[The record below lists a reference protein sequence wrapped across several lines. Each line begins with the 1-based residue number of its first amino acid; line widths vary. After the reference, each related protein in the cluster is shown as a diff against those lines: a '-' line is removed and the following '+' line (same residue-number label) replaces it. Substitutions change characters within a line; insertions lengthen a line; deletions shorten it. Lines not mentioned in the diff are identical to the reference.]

1 MKKESRMEYV
11 ESVYKRYRQSPK
23 SSKTKIL
30 DELCNVCKYNRK
42 YAITKLKQLPNK
54 DNPRAGPKRKRLK
67 KYDHQVLGV
76 IEKVWKAANYP
87 WSLRLKEI
95 LRLWLPWIRTH
106 YRTTPEIEAKL
117 LSISPSTID
126 RALKNKKIRL
136 KRRLYG
142 RTKPGTLLRHKIPVR
157 TDTWDVKRPGFL
169 EADLVPHSG
178 ESSFGEFVFSL
189 NLTDILSGWVET
201 QAVMGK
207 GQAGVVSAIE
217 KLSGR
222 VPFKVLGL
230 DSDNGS
236 EFINYHLFS
245 WCEKKEIQFT
255 RSRPYKKDDNA
266 HIEQKNWT
274 HVRKFMGWDRYDS
287 YNALEAM
294 NDLYDNELCLF
305 MNLFQPSVKLQKV
318 IRIGSRKKRL
328 YDQPQTP
335 LDRLLSS
342 KHGDKERLAEFVAL
356 RKSLDPFSLSERLNE
371 KLEHIWS
378 LAHYRPK
385 TSEKEKKEKAKI
397 DGLSQKEK
405 EMLESIVKVLGIS
418 IYVRP
423 HKDGDLVAIRHG

>member
-1 MKKESRMEYV
+1 
-11 ESVYKRYRQSPK
+11 
-23 SSKTKIL
+23 
-30 DELCNVCKYNRK
+30 
-42 YAITKLKQLPNK
+42 
-54 DNPRAGPKRKRLK
+54 
-67 KYDHQVLGV
+67 VLEV

-95 LRLWLPWIRTH
+95 LRLWLPWVRER
-106 YRTTPEIEAKL
+106 YRISPETEAKL
-117 LSISPSTID
+117 LSISASTID
-126 RALKNKKIRL
+126 RALKGKKIKL

-157 TDTWDVKRPGFL
+157 TDTWDVARPGYL

-178 ESSFGEFVFSL
+178 ESGFGEFIYSL
-189 NLTDILSGWVET
+189 NLTDIFSCWVES

-207 GQAGVVSAIE
+207 GEAGVVRAVE
-217 KLSGR
+217 KLTER

-236 EFINYHLFS
+236 EFINHQLFRL
-245 WCEKKEIQFT
+245 CERKGIQFT

-274 HVRKFMGWDRYDS
+274 HVRKFMGWDRYDTPD
-287 YNALEAM
+287 ALEAI
-294 NDLYDNELCLF
+294 NDLYSNELCLF

-318 IRIGSRKKRL
+318 IRKGSRKKRV
-328 YDQPQTP
+328 YDDPQTP

-342 KHGDKERLAEFVAL
+342 EHADKERLAEYVAL
-356 RKSLDPFSLSERLNE
+356 RKNLDPFSLSERLNE

-385 TSEKEKKEKAKI
+385 SSSKEEKKGEKI
-397 DGLSQKEK
+397 EGLSSIEK
-405 EMLESIVKVLGIS
+405 KTLQSIAQVFGVTV
-418 IYVRP
+418 YVRTQ
-423 HKDGDLVAIRHG
+423 KDGDLVTIRHG